1 MLNIIHSAKA
11 YGVYEALPV
20 SLAAAAVY
28 LIVRVV
34 LIKANVIKRKA
45 PVSEAAGVLLAGYIA
60 ALLMIVWISRW
71 RSWYEFAYN
80 IAHFGDLWR
89 DGWHYTNN
97 RRVQRFFS
105 DELLGYERFEVLAN
119 VALFVPLGFLLPI
132 FWRKLRW
139 WQVDLICAGTTCVVE
154 LIQPLIDGMGDLDDL
169 IANTLGGIVG
179 CALAKIVIFAR
190 NYVKN
195 RKKSGQDT

>member
-1 MLNIIHSAKA
+1 MLNIIHSAGA
-11 YGVYEALPV
+11 YGVFEAFPV

-28 LIVRVV
+28 LVIRVI
-34 LIKANVIKRKA
+34 LLKKNVIKQKP

-71 RSWYEFAYN
+71 LSWDDFVYN

-89 DGWHYTNN
+89 DGWHYRNN
-97 RRVQRFFS
+97 GRIQRFFT
-105 DELLGYERFEVLAN
+105 DELMGYERFEVLAN

-139 WQVDLICAGTTCVVE
+139 WQVDLICLGTTCVVE
-154 LIQPLIDGMGDLDDL
+154 LVQPLINGVGDLDDL
-169 IANTLGGIVG
+169 IANALGGIIG
-179 CALAKIVIFAR
+179 CALAKTVIMIEKH
-190 NYVKN
+190 VKN